1 VKKARIFQE
10 GLAKSAAGIE
20 KPKKFG
26 IGSGS
31 GLQAS
36 PGNVSKVADIVL
48 YWVKGGSSDP
58 ERLCDAFA
66 DALLYVLD
74 DTRWAQLGKEVA
86 CMQTAVG
93 VRSVLSPTWALRPS
107 TTGRSPRCLYLW
119 LFVDSIIVC

>member
-1 VKKARIFQE
+1 MKKARIFQE
-10 GLAKSAAGIE
+10 ELAKSAAGIE

-48 YWVKGGSSDP
+48 YWVKGGSSEP

-86 CMQTAVG
+86 CMQPQSAFGRFYLLRGRCDLRQLVVPFAVCTCG
-93 VRSVLSPTWALRPS
+93 F
-107 TTGRSPRCLYLW
+107 LW
-119 LFVDSIIVC
+119 TQ

>member
-1 VKKARIFQE
+1 MKKTRIFQE
-10 GLAKSAAGIE
+10 GSAKLPAGIE
-20 KPKKFG
+20 KPEKFG

-48 YWVKGGSSDP
+48 YWVKGGSSEP

-74 DTRWAQLGKEVA
+74 DTRWAQLGRWLA
-86 CMQTAVG
+86 C
-93 VRSVLSPTWALRPS
+93 
-107 TTGRSPRCLYLW
+107 
-119 LFVDSIIVC
+119 

>member
-10 GLAKSAAGIE
+10 GLAKLSAGIE
-20 KPKKFG
+20 KPEKFG

-31 GLQAS
+31 GLQDHPGISAKS
-36 PGNVSKVADIVL
+36 PILFSTGSR
-48 YWVKGGSSDP
+48 GGGSDP

-86 CMQTAVG
+86 CAN
-93 VRSVLSPTWALRPS
+93 RSRHSAGCIS
-107 TTGRSPRCLYLW
+107 
-119 LFVDSIIVC
+119 